1 MRPGFKAASK
11 AGQMRVGIGPRGP
24 ARRLKK
30 KPPRISGG
38 PKGSQ
43 LLTTPEAAVYISV
56 SPHTLKF
63 WRRRKHRCGPRYL
76 KLHAH
81 AVRYRACDLEVFL
94 ESRLVKPARSSAE
107 VDD

>member
-1 MRPGFKAASK
+1 M
-11 AGQMRVGIGPRGP
+11 VLP

-43 LLTTPEAAVYISV
+43 LLTTPEAAAYISV